1 MSTKQEN
8 RFLKFIKANIY
19 YILVVLALG
28 VLVLVVA
35 LSSPGEAKTVN
46 TEVEGGGQEI
56 TDVNAPSVINYRVPL
71 ETFTILKEYNE
82 TDLMFNASLNRWEA
96 HKSIDL
102 SATEGSKV
110 MAIADGTVTQ
120 VYSNYLEGTVVVIEH
135 SNGLKSHYGS
145 LKENVSVS
153 VGQSIS
159 QGDVIGE
166 VGCTAKAEHIDVCH
180 LHFELYRDGVKVD
193 PAEYIPFTDK

>member
-8 RFLKFIKANIY
+8 RFLKFLKANIY
-19 YILVVLALG
+19 YILVILALAIMI
-28 VLVLVVA
+28 LVVA
-35 LSSPGEAKTVN
+35 LSSTGETKTVN
-46 TEVEGGGQEI
+46 TEVEGNGQEI
-56 TDVNAPSVINYRVPL
+56 TDVNAPNVINYRVPL

-82 TDLMFNASLNRWEA
+82 TDLMYNASLNRWEA
-96 HKSIDL
+96 HKSVDL
-102 SATEGSKV
+102 SASEGSNV

-135 SNGLKSHYGS
+135 SNGLKSLYGS
-145 LKENVSVS
+145 LKEDVSVS
-153 VGQSIS
+153 VGQTVS
-159 QGDVIGE
+159 QGDIIGV

-180 LHFELYRDGVKVD
+180 LHFELYRDGIKVD

>member
-8 RFLKFIKANIY
+8 KFLKFLKANIY
-19 YILVVLALG
+19 YILVILALAIMI
-28 VLVLVVA
+28 LVVS
-35 LSSPGEAKTVN
+35 LSSAGDSKVVN
-46 TEVEGGGQEI
+46 TEVENNQEEI
-56 TDVNAPSVINYRVPL
+56 TDVSSPNVVNYRVPL
-71 ETFTILKEYNE
+71 ENFTILKEYNE

-102 SATEGSKV
+102 SANEGASV

-135 SNGLKSHYGS
+135 SNGIKSLYGS
-145 LKENVSVS
+145 LQENVNVS
-153 VGQSIS
+153 IGSAVQ
-159 QGDVIGE
+159 QGDIIGT
-166 VGCTAKAEHIDVCH
+166 VGCTAKAEHMDICH
-180 LHFELYRDGVKVD
+180 LHFELFRDGVKVN